1 MRQWEGEMGIKDYLK
16 LYGYF
21 VKNNIIAQMQYRTN
35 FIMSMLTEVAFVFA
49 KSLYIIVIYSAGL
62 SINGLEPQQ
71 MLMFIGSY
79 TLVTGVMD
87 AVYYP
92 NIASI
97 PDHIRTAS
105 LDIYL
110 TKPVNSL
117 FLSAFR
123 RFDLGL
129 GIPNVAAGM
138 IMIVVS
144 WIRSGTV
151 VSLSNILGFIGFSVL
166 GCILAFPILMIP
178 VTFSFWIIKSDA
190 LLTTIWAMWDF
201 NNMPMT
207 IYNRTIR
214 MIGVFILPI
223 FVITNLAPMYVFG
236 ILPLSYA
243 VYAIIA
249 VPIFLFIS
257 IVFWEFAIK
266 RYSSA
271 SS

>member
-1 MRQWEGEMGIKDYLK
+1 MSIRDYLK

-21 VKNNIIAQMQYRTN
+21 VKNSIIAQMQYRTN

-62 SINGLEPQQ
+62 SINGLEPRQI
-71 MLMFIGSY
+71 LMFIGSY

-97 PDHIRTAS
+97 PDYIRTAS
-105 LDIYL
+105 LDIDL

-117 FLSAFR
+117 FMSAFR

-129 GIPNVAAGM
+129 GIPNVIAGM
-138 IMIVVS
+138 IMVVVS
-144 WIRSGTV
+144 WTRSGAA
-151 VSLSNILGFIGFSVL
+151 VSLPNILGFIGFSIL
-166 GCILAFPILMIP
+166 GCILAFPILMVP

-190 LLTTIWAMWDF
+190 LLSTIWAMWDF

-207 IYNRTIR
+207 IYNRAIR
-214 MIGVFILPI
+214 TIGVFILPV

-236 ILPLSYA
+236 MLPPLYAAYA
-243 VYAIIA
+243 VIA

-257 IVFWEFAIK
+257 IVFWKFAVK
-266 RYSSA
+266 KYSSA